1 MVTLKEIAQQAGV
14 SLSTVSR
21 VLNEDPSISVKS
33 DTRQAI
39 FEIAE
44 RLQYRTTRSRK
55 TLQVVNYQFLACFA
69 YPEAIEINDPYY
81 LAIRYGIELQ
91 CSKLNIKLIRQY
103 KSSKA
108 FTETEDFDGIIFVGT
123 EPAGKSEHCC
133 RERPVVCVDFYHEKY
148 DCVYTDLARVCR
160 TAIDYFIANGRRRF
174 AFIGGQDE
182 GRGIDIRESSFLEY
196 GQQREVVEPQN
207 IYRGDFSSASGYRL
221 AQQMLSAKELPDALL
236 VASDSIAIG
245 VLRALHEGKIQI
257 PEDLSLIS
265 INDIPTARFTFPP
278 LSTFHLEAELMGI
291 QAINMLVEQIRD
303 DRRIPICTTIPAHIK
318 HRGTTA
324 PPAVTTVR

>member
-1 MVTLKEIAQQAGV
+1 MATLKEIAQQAGV

-33 DTRQAI
+33 DTRQVI

-55 TLQVVNYQFLACFA
+55 TLQSVNYQFLVNFA
-69 YPEAIEINDPYY
+69 YPEAVEINDPYY

-91 CSKLNIKLIRQY
+91 CNKLNIKLIRQY
-103 KSSKA
+103 RSSEA
-108 FTETEDFDGIIFVGT
+108 LPATENYDGIIFVGADP
-123 EPAGKSEHCC
+123 EEKSKHCG
-133 RERPVVCVDFYHEKY
+133 REKPVVCVDFYHEKY

-160 TAIDYFIANGRRRF
+160 TAIDYFIANGHHQIG
-174 AFIGGQDE
+174 FIGGQDQ

-196 GQQREVVEPQN
+196 GQLREVVDPQDV
-207 IYRGDFSSASGYRL
+207 YRGDFSSASGYRL
-221 AQQMLSAKELPDALL
+221 AQQMLSSKALPDALL

-245 VLRALHEGKIQI
+245 VLRALHEGKVQI

-324 PPAVTTVR
+324 PRQR